1 MTLKQVGDIL
11 HTAPGIAEARVWHME
26 GSDEVDS
33 PIKKQGGDGREQRQR
48 RATEFRVWLH
58 TGKKFA
64 DRTKG
69 TLGEAL
75 REAFEAVGVKMP
87 EGLAGKFGNRDG
99 ATGATN
105 RAERDRLCAAQPDRG
120 AAEAASNETA
130 SLTTAGAAVTAT
142 MQG

>member
-75 REAFEAVGVKMP
+75 REAFEVVGVAMP
-87 EGLAGKFGNRDG
+87 AELAAKFGS
-99 ATGATN
+99 
-105 RAERDRLCAAQPDRG
+105 RAERDSLRGAQPERD
-120 AAEAASNETA
+120 AAEAAGNTTQ
-130 SLTTAGAAVTAT
+130 SLTTAGAAAAAA